1 MFRPGDHMR
10 PAFWLWLIF
19 AVSCTPKSEDSGHGD
34 HAHEHDN
41 GGLPDDFD
49 PSTEVQTNQGS
60 YTVSYTTDPS
70 PIPESTLFSVT
81 YTVSEGT
88 LIGADATMPT
98 HGGHGMTVE
107 PTITLNEDGS
117 YTAMPFEFHMPGYWV
132 IHGTIQGEDG
142 TMERA
147 DFDVECCD

>member
-1 MFRPGDHMR
+1 MR
-10 PAFWLWLIF
+10 LNLWLSFFF
-19 AVSCTPKSEDSGHGD
+19 AIGCTQKDEDSGHSHHDHGD
-34 HAHEHDN
+34 HVD
-41 GGLPDDFD
+41 GLPDDFD
-49 PSTEVQTNQGS
+49 PATEVQTNQGS

-70 PIPESTLFSVT
+70 PIPESELFSVT
-81 YTVSEGT
+81 YTISGGA

-107 PTITLNEDGS
+107 PEITLNEDGT
-117 YTAMPFEFHMPGYWV
+117 YTATPFEFHMPGYWV
-132 IHGTIQGEDG
+132 IHGTIQSEDG